1 MEDLAGKLNA
11 ILNDPHAMEQ
21 VSALAGMLGSGQQ
34 QESLPQPPPPQ
45 NGGSST
51 GLSNLGDLGA
61 LAGLLGNQQKNQS
74 QQSAGNTEMM
84 QTVLQVM
91 PLLNAF
97 QQEDATTRL
106 LMSLRPLLSRER
118 QKKLDEAAKLLK
130 VFRLLPMLKSKG
142 IL

>member
-1 MEDLAGKLNA
+1 
-11 ILNDPHAMEQ
+11 MEQ

-34 QESLPQPPPPQ
+34 EQPPQPSPQ
-45 NGGSST
+45 NGGNST

-61 LAGLLGNQQKNQS
+61 LAGLLGNQQKSQS
-74 QQSAGNTEMM
+74 QQQAGNSEMM

-130 VFRLLPMLKSKG
+130 VFRLLPMLKSRG

>member
-1 MEDLAGKLNA
+1 MEDLAEKLNA
-11 ILNDPHAMEQ
+11 ILKDPHAMEQ

-34 QESLPQPPPPQ
+34 GQPPQPSPQ
-45 NGGSST
+45 NGGNST

-61 LAGLLGNQQKNQS
+61 LAGLLGNQQKSQS
-74 QQSAGNTEMM
+74 QQQAGNSEMM

-130 VFRLLPMLKSKG
+130 VFRLLPMLKSRG